1 MARYPRLR
9 EETERIITTYIR
21 YIHQKCSYFAP
32 SRQKRTRQDP
42 KILDYVTLPGLWGL
56 LSLRCTK
63 AKIIYLTL
71 SGRRSRSAR
80 SRSWCTSTAS
90 WLTWTPTMR
99 TSSASPSE
107 SFILLGVGV
116 FLCPFIS
123 APFFGLTHSLLDM
136 MIWRVQGNFCC
147 GELSTNF
154 HFDCSSFKQLTCVTS
169 KTSNNLLQAIELI
182 SFLAFSQPLNKMILW
197 CVEISVHRQQPK
209 MLRRLDEN

>member
-1 MARYPRLR
+1 
-9 EETERIITTYIR
+9 
-21 YIHQKCSYFAP
+21 
-32 SRQKRTRQDP
+32 
-42 KILDYVTLPGLWGL
+42 
-56 LSLRCTK
+56 
-63 AKIIYLTL
+63 
-71 SGRRSRSAR
+71 
-80 SRSWCTSTAS
+80 
-90 WLTWTPTMR
+90 MR

-136 MIWRVQGNFCC
+136 MIWRVQGNLCC

-154 HFDCSSFKQLTCVTS
+154 LFDCSSFKQLTCVTS

-182 SFLAFSQPLNKMILW
+182 SFLAFSQPLNKIILW

-209 MLRRLDEN
+209 MLRRLDENWETRWERLVDLPSVCSHALVAGDQEGLHGNPQSGDHEGGQQGLLVCPLLRKHLLVQGWRGQHNYVLLDDL